1 MTSRTR
7 AEFLLLSCTLIW
19 GGTFAITKSGLEDI
33 SPMLLV
39 TLRFAVATVLF
50 LPFVNLRRGAMTPVT
65 LKGGIIIGLLLFT
78 GFITQTIGL
87 QYTTASKSGFI
98 TGLLVVFTP
107 VFQILIE
114 RKPPKIGNIL
124 GVVLV
129 TSGLYLLTS
138 PEGSEFNLGDGL
150 TLVCAAVFG
159 LYIVYLDL
167 YTREGD
173 VRQIA
178 FLQFAVTGTGS
189 LMGVLLFEEV
199 LFRPGW
205 PLVGSVAYLALLAT
219 LYTLTVQT
227 RYQKE
232 TTPTRA
238 AIIFSVEPVFAA
250 FIAYVALGETIGPTG
265 VLGGGLIVTGLLV
278 SELSDVIFRKSGEP
292 VRD

>member
-7 AEFLLLSCTLIW
+7 AELLLLSCTLIW
-19 GGTFAITKSGLEDI
+19 GGTFAVTKSGLEEI
-33 SPMLLV
+33 SPLLLI
-39 TLRFAVATVLF
+39 TLRFVIATMLF
-50 LPFVNLRRGAMTPVT
+50 LPFAKLGSIPMTAVT
-65 LKGGIIIGLLLFT
+65 VKGGVIVGILLFV
-78 GFITQTIGL
+78 GFVTQTIGL
-87 QYTTASKSGFI
+87 EYTTASKSGFI

-107 VFQILIE
+107 LFQVLIE
-114 RKPPKIGNIL
+114 RKTPRAGNIA

-129 TSGLYLLTS
+129 TTGLYLLTS
-138 PEGSEFNLGDGL
+138 PEGSEFNMGDGL

-167 YTREGD
+167 YTKEGN

-178 FLQFAVTGTGS
+178 FLQFAITGFGS
-189 LMGVLLFEEV
+189 LAGALFFEDMMITV
-199 LFRPGW
+199 GW
-205 PLVGSVAYLALLAT
+205 NTIGTVAYLALLAT

-250 FIAYVALGETIGPTG
+250 LIAYLALGETIGAAG
-265 VLGGGLIVTGLLV
+265 VLGGGLIIAGLLV
-278 SELSDVIFRKSGEP
+278 SELSDVLFRPRSQ
-292 VRD
+292 

>member
-7 AEFLLLSCTLIW
+7 AELLLLSCTLIW
-19 GGTFAITKSGLEDI
+19 GGTFAVTKSGLEEI
-33 SPMLLV
+33 SPLLLI
-39 TLRFAVATVLF
+39 TLRFVIATTLF
-50 LPFVNLRRGAMTPVT
+50 LPFAKLASVPMTAVT
-65 LKGGIIIGLLLFT
+65 VKGGVIVGILLFV
-78 GFITQTIGL
+78 GFVTQTIGL
-87 QYTTASKSGFI
+87 EYTTASKSGFI

-107 VFQILIE
+107 LFQVLIE
-114 RKPPKIGNIL
+114 RKTPRAGNIA

-129 TSGLYLLTS
+129 TTGLYLLTS
-138 PEGSEFNLGDGL
+138 PEGSEFNMGDGL

-167 YTREGD
+167 YTKEGN

-178 FLQFAVTGTGS
+178 FLQFAITGFGS
-189 LMGVLLFEEV
+189 LAGALFFEDMMITV
-199 LFRPGW
+199 GW
-205 PLVGSVAYLALLAT
+205 NTIGTVAYLALLAT

-250 FIAYVALGETIGPTG
+250 LIAYLALGETIGAAG
-265 VLGGGLIVTGLLV
+265 VLGGGLIIAGLIV
-278 SELSDVIFRKSGEP
+278 SELSDVLFRPRSQ
-292 VRD
+292 